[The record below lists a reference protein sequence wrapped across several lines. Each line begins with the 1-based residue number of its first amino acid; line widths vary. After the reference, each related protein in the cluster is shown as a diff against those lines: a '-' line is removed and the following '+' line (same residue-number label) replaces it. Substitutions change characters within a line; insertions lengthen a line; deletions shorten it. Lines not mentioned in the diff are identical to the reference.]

1 MNFLQKAQT
10 IFLVTIATT
19 VTCSAQLN
27 MEWNDEI
34 PVFNNSIQLASPWAG
49 GINAGQV
56 STIDVNLDG
65 LEDVFV
71 FDRSGNKVMIF
82 LNNGSDDPNSFKYS
96 FDFNHLFPEMR
107 SWVLLRDYNC
117 DGRKDIFTYGIGGF
131 KLFKNTSTIETG
143 LQFELVDANIQ
154 SLYNFGNN
162 PYYSNIFI
170 TSQDIP
176 AIDDLDGDGDLDIMV
191 FSVNGLLVE
200 YHRNF
205 SVELYGTCDSLKFEL
220 RNRCY
225 GYFHEAVL
233 NNSVTL
239 HPDQAYHESICPP
252 GYNVLNPNPIAE
264 PPGHIRPEQF
274 SGGPR
279 HAGSTILTLDI
290 NQQLPKEIVLGDITH
305 ENLTILINSVSSTG
319 KDSIV
324 SLQEDFP
331 AGFGNSIATAIN
343 IFPAGFYVDVNNDGV
358 RDLIVGA
365 NNEWASINT
374 NSLWYYKNIGQD
386 DLPNFQFEQFDLF
399 QKDMIEVGEGC
410 TPFFVDINQ
419 DGLDD
424 MLVGNK
430 GYFISPGVYRSQLA
444 YYQNTGTATN
454 PEFTLITNDYLGLGN
469 LGLGQGLHP
478 TFGDLDN
485 DGDLDMLIGD
495 SSGRIYRFNNSAGAG
510 NPLSLQIAAIPILAD
525 NNGND
530 IDPGQYSTPQLF
542 DLDRDGLIDLVMGE
556 RNGFVH
562 YYKNVG
568 TAAVPVFEFIT
579 SALGGVH
586 TVEGFST
593 TGFSII
599 QFFELNAQYY
609 LITGTESGKIRLYG
623 NIDDNLNGE
632 FSLIEEMLFDY
643 KNGIRSSVAII
654 DINNDGLM
662 DLFTGNFGGGLHF
675 FKGSIPTSINSSVFA
690 SGDFTVYPN
699 PAKSEI
705 RINWTKDL
713 TRENFTVVIQ
723 DAFGKNVLHIS
734 NYQVEKNIDLSALS
748 NGFYLIT
755 IRSAE
760 RVLGIEKLI
769 LAK

>member
-1 MNFLQKAQT
+1 MIGHLKNSILLLFT
-10 IFLVTIATT
+10 SVIAT
-19 VTCSAQLN
+19 SGIAQLN

-34 PVFNNSIQLASPWAG
+34 PVFNSSEQLISPWAG

-56 STIDVNLDG
+56 STIDVDLDG

-71 FDRSGNKVMIF
+71 FDRSGNKVIIF
-82 LNNGSDDPNSFKYS
+82 LNNGSNDPNTFKYS
-96 FDFNHLFPEMR
+96 FEFNTLFPEMR
-107 SWVLLRDYNC
+107 SWVLLRDYDC
-117 DGRKDIFTYGIGGF
+117 DGKKDIFTYGIGGF
-131 KLFKNTSTIETG
+131 KLFKNTSTIESG
-143 LQFELVDANIQ
+143 LQFELEDGNIL

-176 AIDDLDGDGDLDIMV
+176 AIDDLDGDGDMDIIV

-205 SVELYGTCDSLKFEL
+205 SVELFGTCDSLKFEL

-239 HPDQAYHESICPP
+239 HPDQEFHESICPP
-252 GYNVLNPNPIAE
+252 GYNVLNPTPIAE
-264 PPGHIRPEQF
+264 PPHIRPEQF

-279 HAGSTILTLDI
+279 HAGSTILTLDL

-305 ENLTILINSVSSTG
+305 ENLTALINSTNSTG

-343 IFPAGFYVDVNNDGV
+343 IFPTGFYADITNDGV

-374 NSLWYYKNIGQD
+374 NSLWYYKNTGQD
-386 DLPNFQFEQFDLF
+386 DLPNFEFEQFDLF
-399 QKDMIEVGEGC
+399 QGEMIEVGEGC

-419 DGLDD
+419 DGLED

-430 GYFISPGVYRSQLA
+430 GYFISPGVYKSQLA
-444 YYQNTGTATN
+444 YYQNTGTETN
-454 PEFTLITNDYLGLGN
+454 PVFTLITNDYLGIGN

-478 TFGDLDN
+478 AFGDLDN
-485 DGDLDMLIGD
+485 DSDFDMLLGD

-510 NPLSLQIAAIPILAD
+510 NPLNLQIAPIPIITD
-525 NNGND
+525 IDGND

-556 RNGFVH
+556 RNGFIH

-568 TAAVPVFEFIT
+568 SASVPSFEFVT

-599 QFFELNAQYY
+599 QFFELNEQYY

-623 NIDDNLNGE
+623 NIDDNLTGE
-632 FSLIEEMLFDY
+632 FTQITEMLFGY
-643 KNGIRSSVAII
+643 QNGIRSSVAII
-654 DINNDGLM
+654 DINNDGLLDM
-662 DLFTGNFGGGLHF
+662 FTGNFSGGLHF
-675 FKGSIPTSINSSVFA
+675 FKGSLPTSSSLAIKSNVN
-690 SGDFTVYPN
+690 FTIYPN

-705 RINWTKDL
+705 RVNGSKEMKHDNI
-713 TRENFTVVIQ
+713 TVVIQ
-723 DAFGKNVLHIS
+723 DAFGKNVLQLS
-734 NYQVEKNIDLSALS
+734 NYQAGKPIDLSTLS

-755 IRSAE
+755 LRSADQI
-760 RVLGIEKLI
+760 LGIEKLI

>member
-1 MNFLQKAQT
+1 MLLFGIVA
-10 IFLVTIATT
+10 T

-27 MEWNDEI
+27 MIWNDEI
-34 PVFNNSIQLASPWAG
+34 PVFDNSTELVNPWAG

-56 STIDVNLDG
+56 STLDVDLDG

-82 LNNGSDDPNSFKYS
+82 LNNGSNDPNSFKYS
-96 FDFNHLFPEMR
+96 FDFNNLFPEIR
-107 SWVLLRDYNC
+107 SWALLRDYNC
-117 DGRKDIFTYGIGGF
+117 DGQKDIFTYGIGGF
-131 KLFKNTSTIETG
+131 KLYKNTSTPESG
-143 LQFELVDANIQ
+143 LQFELVDGNIQ

-176 AIDDLDGDGDLDIMV
+176 AVDDLDGDGDLDIMV

-205 SVELYGTCDSLKFEL
+205 SVELYGNCDSLAFEL
-220 RNRCY
+220 KNRCY

-239 HPDQAYHESICPP
+239 HPDQAFHESICPP
-252 GYNVLNPNPIAE
+252 GYNVINPSPIAE
-264 PPGHIRPEQF
+264 PPVHMRPEQF

-279 HAGSTILTLDI
+279 HAGSTFLTLDL

-305 ENLTILINSVSSTG
+305 ENLVALINSTNSTG
-319 KDSIV
+319 NDSVV
-324 SLQEDFP
+324 SIQEDFP

-343 IFPAGFYVDVNNDGV
+343 IFPAGFYTDINNDGV

-374 NSLWYYKNIGQD
+374 NSMWFYKNTGQD
-386 DLPNFQFEQFDLF
+386 DLPNFEFEQFDLF

-419 DGLDD
+419 DGLED

-444 YYQNTGTATN
+444 YYQNTGTASN
-454 PEFTLITNDYLGLGN
+454 PEFTLVTNDYLGLGN

-495 SSGRIYRFNNSAGAG
+495 SSGRIYRFNNAAGAG
-510 NPLSLQIAAIPILAD
+510 NPLNLQISAIPILTD

-556 RNGFVH
+556 RNGFIH
-562 YYKNVG
+562 FYKNVG
-568 TAAVPVFEFIT
+568 TADAPVFEFIT

-599 QFFELNAQYY
+599 QFFELSEQYY
-609 LITGTESGKIRLYG
+609 LITGTESGKIRLYS
-623 NIDDNLNGE
+623 NIDDNLTGE
-632 FSLIEEMLFDY
+632 FTMIEEMLFDY
-643 KNGIRSSVAII
+643 KNGIRSSVAVI
-654 DINNDGLM
+654 DINNDGLLDM
-662 DLFTGNFGGGLHF
+662 FTGNFGGGLHF
-675 FKGSIPTSINSSVFA
+675 FKGSTPNSAQSVNPSKGNF
-690 SGDFTVYPN
+690 SVYPN
-699 PAKSEI
+699 PAKNEI
-705 RINWTKDL
+705 RINWSNHLKHD
-713 TRENFTVVIQ
+713 NIAVVIH
-723 DAFGKNVLHIS
+723 DAFGKTVLQLS
-734 NYQVEKNIDLSALS
+734 NYQNSQNIDLSAFS
-748 NGFYLIT
+748 NGFYLI
-755 IRSAE
+755 SLQSE
-760 RVLGIEKLI
+760 GQMLGIEKLI
-769 LAK
+769 LTK

>member
-1 MNFLQKAQT
+1 MSLQQKIQSF
-10 IFLVTIATT
+10 FLVMLTSA
-19 VTCSAQLN
+19 TCSAQLN
-27 MEWNDEI
+27 MDWNNEI
-34 PVFNNSIQLASPWAG
+34 PVFNGTTQLNSPWAG

-56 STIDVNLDG
+56 STIDVDLDG

-82 LNNGSDDPNSFKYS
+82 LNNGSNDPNTFAYS
-96 FDFNHLFPEMR
+96 FEFNNLFPEMR

-117 DGRKDIFTYGIGGF
+117 DGKKDIFTYGIGGF
-131 KLFKNTSTIETG
+131 KLFKNTSTIESG
-143 LQFELVDANIQ
+143 LQFELVDGNIQ
-154 SLYNFGNN
+154 SLYNFGFN

-176 AIDDLDGDGDLDIMV
+176 AIDDLDGDGDIDIMV

-205 SVELYGTCDSLKFEL
+205 SVELFGTCDSLKFEL

-239 HPDQAYHESICPP
+239 HPDQAFHESICPP
-252 GYNVLNPNPIAE
+252 GYNVLNPTPIIE
-264 PPGHIRPEQF
+264 PPYIRPEQF

-279 HAGSTILTLDI
+279 HAGSTILTLEL

-305 ENLTILINSVSSTG
+305 ENLTALINSTNSTG

-324 SLQEDFP
+324 SVQEDFP

-343 IFPAGFYVDVNNDGV
+343 IFPAGFYVDINNDGI

-374 NSLWYYKNIGQD
+374 NSLWYYKNTGQD
-386 DLPNFQFEQFDLF
+386 DLPNFEFEQFDLF
-399 QKDMIEVGEGC
+399 QGDMIEVGEGC

-419 DGLDD
+419 DGLQD

-430 GYFISPGVYRSQLA
+430 GYFISPGIYKSQLA
-444 YYQNTGTATN
+444 YYQNTGTSTN

-510 NPLSLQIAAIPILAD
+510 NPLNLQIAPIPIVTD
-525 NNGND
+525 INGID

-542 DLDRDGLIDLVMGE
+542 DIDRDGLTDLVMGE
-556 RNGFVH
+556 RNGFIH

-568 TAAVPVFEFIT
+568 TASVPAFEFIT

-599 QFFELNAQYY
+599 QFFELENEYY

-623 NIDDNLNGE
+623 NIDNNLNGDFALLE
-632 FSLIEEMLFDY
+632 DMLFDY

-654 DINNDGLM
+654 DINNDGLL

-675 FKGSIPTSINSSVFA
+675 FKGSLPTSSTLNSNPQPN
-690 SGDFTVYPN
+690 FTVYPN

-705 RINWTKDL
+705 RINWTNHQNHEPLK
-713 TRENFTVVIQ
+713 VSIQ
-723 DAFGKNVLHIS
+723 DAYGKNVAQVS
-734 NYQVEKNIDLSALS
+734 NYQNGSDIDLSNLS
-748 NGFYLIT
+748 NGFYFIT
-755 IRSAE
+755 LHSNK
-760 RVLGIEKLI
+760 GIVGVEKLI
-769 LAK
+769 ITK